1 MDTQDVVVIGAGV
14 VGLAIARELA
24 LRGRDVLV
32 IEKAA
37 SFGTETSSRN
47 SEVIHSGIYYADGSV
62 KARTCVQGVPMLY
75 EYCDSRSVPCRRI
88 GKLIV
93 ATDHNEEQT
102 LEIYLAQ
109 GEQNGVQG
117 LILLNQHELAE
128 REPAVHGVAALWS
141 PNTGIIDSHSFMFS
155 LLCEFEKNNG
165 QIVYKTEVVN
175 GKGTTAGTELTM
187 HDGYALLAKTVVNVT
202 GLYASDVSANLGVD
216 SSTIPVTRYA
226 RGRYY
231 TYSAKSPFNHLVY
244 PIASKAGLG
253 VHATLDMAGQLRFGP
268 DVEWISRV
276 DYSFDGSVIDDFST
290 AIKRYFPALKS
301 RDLQEGY
308 TGVRP
313 KVVGKGDDAGDFIIH
328 TPEET
333 NCPGVYALYGIE
345 SPGLTASLA
354 LSELLG
360 DMICQ

>member
-37 SFGTETSSRN
+37 SFGTESSSRN

-62 KARTCVQGVPMLY
+62 KAQTCVQGALKLY
-75 EYCDSRSVPCRRI
+75 EYCKTRSIPCRRI

-102 LEIYLAQ
+102 LGAYLAQ
-109 GEQNGVQG
+109 GERNGVQG
-117 LILLNQHELAE
+117 LALLDQFELAE
-128 REPAVHGVAALWS
+128 LEPEVHGVAALWS
-141 PNTGIIDSHSFMFS
+141 PNTGIIDSHSLMFS
-155 LLCEFEKNNG
+155 LLSELEKNSG
-165 QIVYKTEVVN
+165 QIVYKTGVVS
-175 GKGTTAGTELTM
+175 GKGTSAGTELTM
-187 HDGYALLAKTVVNVT
+187 FDGYKLLANTVVNVT
-202 GLYASDVSANLGVD
+202 GLYASDVSASLGVN

-231 TYSAKSPFNHLVY
+231 TYAAKSSFNHLVY
-244 PIASKAGLG
+244 PIGSKAGLG
-253 VHATLDMAGQLRFGP
+253 IHATLDMAGQLRFGP
-268 DVEWISRV
+268 DVEWISHL
-276 DYSFDGSVIDDFST
+276 DYSFDGSVIDNFST

-301 RDLQEGY
+301 RELQEGY

-313 KVVGKGDDAGDFIIH
+313 KVVGEGEDAGDFIIH
-328 TPEET
+328 TPEQT
-333 NCPGVYALYGIE
+333 GNAGVYALYGIE

-360 DMICQ
+360 DRVCQ